1 MFSILYSGF
10 EYVILNNV
18 KFIKILGGYTMFKDI
33 HYNEYTKEFL
43 EQLPKGVFLTVKD
56 GEKINTMTIGWG
68 NIGVIW
74 SKPIIT
80 VAVRYSRYTYDL
92 INHSDEFTISIPLNG
107 QLKKELGY
115 CGTKSGRDVDK
126 FKECGL
132 SAVKGREVDT
142 PVIGECDLFYECKV
156 VYKQAMEPAT
166 LDQIID
172 EKCYSNHDYH
182 VLYYGEIVSSYI
194 KEK

>member
-1 MFSILYSGF
+1 
-10 EYVILNNV
+10 
-18 KFIKILGGYTMFKDI
+18 MFKDI
-33 HYNEYTKEFL
+33 HYNEYTKEFI
-43 EQLPKGVFLTVKD
+43 EQLPKGAFLTVKD
-56 GEKINTMTIGWG
+56 GERINTMTIGWG

-74 SKPIIT
+74 NKPIIT
-80 VAVRYSRYTYDL
+80 VAVRYSRYTHQL
-92 INHSDEFTISIPLNG
+92 ISNSDEFTISLPLNG

-115 CGTKSGRDVDK
+115 CGTKSGKDVDK

-132 SAVKGREVDT
+132 SVVKGKAVET
-142 PVIGECDLFYECKV
+142 PIVGECDLFYECKI
-156 VYKQAMEPAT
+156 VYKQTMEPS
-166 LDQIID
+166 LLHQSID